1 MLCDRMVVSMYNLYQ
16 FQVPEYEFPLFS
28 IRSIKVCVIKLLMT
42 NCLIN
47 LIRINITSSVD
58 SVLVVSIMTVVRDG
72 RSWIAIP
79 ARDKEI
85 FSLPQYP
92 ERYEDSI
99 IIFKGRLFPEG
110 SERSDRTADHSI

>member
-28 IRSIKVCVIKLLMT
+28 IRSIKVCVIKSLMT
-42 NCLIN
+42 NGLIN

-58 SVLVVSIMTVVRDG
+58 SVVGIMTVVRDG

-79 ARDKEI
+79 ARDKKI